1 MSPMRWFHVDR
12 FEVLEKGEYARAV
25 KCVTMAEEHLHD
37 HFPGFPVVPSALNI
51 ETMAQTAGVLAGYTY
66 DFEKNVILAKVEKA
80 EFPMLVRP
88 GDRMII
94 EAWIDQIK
102 PEGCWTH
109 ATISVDDEPAASAN
123 IIFVHLEDELPESF
137 VFTDNFMDLLEASG
151 VL

>member
-1 MSPMRWFHVDR
+1 MRWFHVDR
-12 FEVLEKGEYARAV
+12 FEVLERNKYARAV

-37 HFPGFPVVPSALNI
+37 HFPGFPVVPAALNI

-66 DFEKNVILAKVEKA
+66 DFKKNVILAKVERA
-80 EFPMLVRP
+80 QFPMLVRP
-88 GDRMII
+88 GDRMIV
-94 EAWIDQIK
+94 EAWIDQIR

-109 ATISVDDEPAASAN
+109 AKISVDGQPAASAS